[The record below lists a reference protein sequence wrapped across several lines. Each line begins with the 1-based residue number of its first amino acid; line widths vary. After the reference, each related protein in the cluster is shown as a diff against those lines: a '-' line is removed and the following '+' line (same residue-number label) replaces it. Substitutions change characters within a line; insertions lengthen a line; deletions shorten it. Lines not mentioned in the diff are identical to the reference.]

1 MNMCP
6 STIQNKNFSQRQKFN
21 LPSYTLMEEIMNSV
35 THGLGIVF
43 SIVAYVLLLKK
54 RNYTPKDMACITIY
68 CSTLFVLY
76 TVSTLYHALKTGKTK
91 AIFRKFD
98 HCSIFLLIA
107 GTYTPLCTMYIKGPF
122 ATAVLIGI
130 WITAIAGII
139 LNAIDVNKFS
149 KISLACYIIMG
160 WSVVFIAKP
169 VFESLSSEQFFYL
182 LAGGIFYTVGA
193 VLYVIGKKIRYM
205 HSIWHLFVLAGSVL
219 HFFII
224 Y

>member
-1 MNMCP
+1 MNVSP
-6 STIQNKNFSQRQKFN
+6 STIQNENFSQRQKFN
-21 LPSYTLMEEIMNSV
+21 LPSYTLTEEIMNSV
-35 THGLGIVF
+35 THGLGIIF
-43 SIVAYVLLLKK
+43 SIIAYVLLLMKG
-54 RNYTPKDMACITIY
+54 NYTPTNLACITIC

-76 TVSTLYHALKTGKTK
+76 TVSTLYHALKAGKAK

-122 ATAVLIGI
+122 ATAVLIGV
-130 WITAIAGII
+130 WITAIVGIV

-160 WSVVFIAKP
+160 WSVVFMAKS
-169 VFESLSSEQFFYL
+169 VFESLSSKQLSYL

-193 VLYVIGKKIRYM
+193 ALYVVGKKIRYM
-205 HSIWHLFVLAGSVL
+205 HSIWHLFVLAGSIL